1 MEDEALSSII
11 LVTGGARSGKSTH
24 AEKLAKEYGK
34 DVLYVAT
41 AIAFDDEMKLRIKKH
56 QEQRP
61 SNWET
66 VEAYKDLDII
76 LEGKCRNKK
85 AVLLD
90 CITVM
95 ITNIMFE
102 VCTDF
107 DKMVNEDMIAVEEAV
122 NIQMNKLIAV
132 AKNSGI
138 PFILVTNEIGMG
150 IVPDNKSSRL
160 FRDIQGRV
168 NQKLASVA
176 KDVYLCVSGIPV
188 KIK

>member
-1 MEDEALSSII
+1 MESAVAGEII
-11 LVTGGARSGKSTH
+11 LITGGARSGKSTY
-24 AEKLAKEYGK
+24 AEMLAKEYGSE
-34 DVLYVAT
+34 VLYVAT
-41 AIAFDDEMKLRIKKH
+41 AIPFDDEMKNRIKKH
-56 QEQRP
+56 REQRP
-61 SNWET
+61 ANWET
-66 VEAYKDLDII
+66 LEAYKNMDIL
-76 LEGKCRNKK
+76 LENKCRNKK

-102 VCTDF
+102 ECPDF
-107 DKMVNEDMIAVEEAV
+107 DKMVQDDMIAVEEAV
-122 NIQMNKLIAV
+122 NIQMERLLA
-132 AKNSGI
+132 AARSSGI

-150 IVPDNKSSRL
+150 IVPDNKSARL

-168 NQKLASVA
+168 NQKLASAA